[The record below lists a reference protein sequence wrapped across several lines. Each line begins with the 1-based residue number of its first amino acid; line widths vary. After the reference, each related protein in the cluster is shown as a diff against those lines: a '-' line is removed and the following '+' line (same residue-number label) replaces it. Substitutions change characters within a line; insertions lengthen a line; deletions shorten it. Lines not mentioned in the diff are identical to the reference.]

1 MSTADSHLAAAVRRA
16 SNPEEFNDP
25 KYNLEIGVSAAEVQ
39 AAARH
44 FQSRAD
50 CAYSLY
56 GLGAPPKSP
65 FESLT
70 NYRQRLCDGLKVY
83 SDAAKEVDF
92 SRIPRNAL
100 PPFEKILIDDAIA
113 RFEKPEGPMRSCV
126 RRDNAGREVTHFFGD
141 ERAAWLPFTNDVNQ
155 QGQHVGT
162 KVVRIAVE
170 LGTGANSH
178 EARALR
184 GREAARIAAGLAMLD
199 AAQAAAGAGASGG

>member
-1 MSTADSHLAAAVRRA
+1 MSTPDRQLAAAVRRA
-16 SNPEEFNDP
+16 ANPEEFNDP

-70 NYRQRLCDGLKVY
+70 NYRQRLCDGLKAY

-100 PPFEKILIDDAIA
+100 PPFEKMLIDDAIA

-126 RRDNAGREVTHFFGD
+126 RRDDTGQRGNSFFWQTSRPRG
-141 ERAAWLPFTNDVNQ
+141 LPFTNDVNR

-162 KVVRIAVE
+162 KVGRIVAE
-170 LGTGANSH
+170 LGQGANSA

-184 GREAARIAAGLAMLD
+184 GKEQARIAAGLAMLD
-199 AAQAAAGAGASGG
+199 AAEAGASAAAG